1 MADPFLQIRGNG
13 GEGGGGSGLKKK
25 FFWPFGPP
33 MCPKISVCGGG
44 GGGGGGGWPPLDPP
58 LVKY

>member
-1 MADPFLQIRGNG
+1 MADPVLQIRGNG
-13 GEGGGGSGLKKK
+13 GEGGGGGSDLKKK
-25 FFWPFGPP
+25 FFGPFGPP

-44 GGGGGGGWPPLDPP
+44 GWPPLDPP

>member
-1 MADPFLQIRGNG
+1 MADPVLQIRGNG
-13 GEGGGGSGLKKK
+13 GRGGGSDLKKK

-33 MCPKISVCGGG
+33 ICPKISVCGGG
-44 GGGGGGGWPPLDPP
+44 GGWPPPDPP

>member
-1 MADPFLQIRGNG
+1 MADPVLQIRGNG
-13 GEGGGGSGLKKK
+13 GEGGGGADLKKK

-33 MCPKISVCGGG
+33 ICPKISVCV
-44 GGGGGGGWPPLDPP
+44 GGGGWPSPDPP